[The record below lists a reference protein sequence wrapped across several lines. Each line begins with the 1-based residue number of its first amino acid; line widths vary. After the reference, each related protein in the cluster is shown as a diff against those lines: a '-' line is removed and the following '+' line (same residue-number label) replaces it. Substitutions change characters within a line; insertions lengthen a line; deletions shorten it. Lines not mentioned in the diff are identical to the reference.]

1 MNILITGA
9 TGYVG
14 RRVVKQLIEND
25 KNISILTINR
35 DINKA
40 QSILPFSN
48 CKHVSVNDMEKEV
61 LLFNPNVCI
70 HLATL
75 STSRNDDEIINPSV
89 CENKT

>member
-40 QSILPFSN
+40 QSILPF
-48 CKHVSVNDMEKEV
+48 CK
-61 LLFNPNVCI
+61 
-70 HLATL
+70 
-75 STSRNDDEIINPSV
+75 
-89 CENKT
+89 